1 MKPALYGQEVFLKNV
16 ILLTIDALRKDRL
29 GCYGSTKGLTPFL
42 DTLQDKCL
50 VFTKAQAIGP
60 YTQASFPGI
69 LTSSYH
75 LDYGHDEEL
84 SLQKT
89 LISEPLQDAGIVT
102 AAFHSNLYMSDLV
115 GWNRGWDVFYDS
127 MEDEVDPKIP
137 YIRGPEMNQ
146 KIGNW
151 LSSYVKTDSRPFFAW
166 LHFMDVH
173 EPYMPDRKYVELVD
187 PSLSLSQEEM
197 YSLFENT
204 LLKRNV
210 SDGPKVE
217 LLSRLYDIH
226 VREVDMYVEEFFQ
239 SLERLDVLKD
249 SVVFFT
255 SDHGDEFGEHGGLSH
270 DDKMYSELID
280 IPLIIYDPSRVKKEI
295 CDTLVSNLDIPPT
308 ILNVFGLQP
317 EETFQGHSL
326 IPLESYPKKGC
337 FGEALFHE
345 AGKGEDINRDIYF
358 YRENDL
364 KIIYRANLDA
374 WEMYDLER
382 DPGER
387 ENIVATSPDAER
399 LKNILK
405 PRVRRWQKK

>member
-1 MKPALYGQEVFLKNV
+1 MKNV

-29 GCYGSTKGLTPFL
+29 GCYGNTKGLTPFL

-69 LTSSYH
+69 LTSSYY

-127 MEDEVDPKIP
+127 MEDEVDPNMP
-137 YIRGPEMNQ
+137 YIRGPEMNR

-151 LSSYVKTDSRPFFAW
+151 LSSYVKTGSRPFFAW

-173 EPYMPDRKYVELVD
+173 EPYVPERKYVELVD
-187 PSLSLSQEEM
+187 PSLSLSEEEM
-197 YSLFENT
+197 YSLFQDT
-204 LLKRNV
+204 LLKRDV
-210 SDGPKVE
+210 SDGSKVE

-226 VREVDMYVEEFFQ
+226 IREMDTYVEVFFQ
-239 SLERLDVLKD
+239 SLEGLDVLKD
-249 SVVFFT
+249 SVVFIT

-280 IPLIIYDPSRVKKEI
+280 VPLIIYDPSRDGKEI

-308 ILNVFGLQP
+308 ILNMFGLEP
-317 EETFQGHSL
+317 EKTFQGQSL
-326 IPLESYPKKGC
+326 IPVESYPEKGC

-345 AGKGEDINRDIYF
+345 VGKGEDINRDIYS

-364 KIIYRANLDA
+364 KIIYRANLNA
-374 WEMYDLER
+374 WEMYDLEK

-387 ENIVATSPDAER
+387 ENIVTTSPQAER
-399 LKNILK
+399 LKDILK
-405 PRVRRWQKK
+405 PRVRRWQQK